1 MMAIRFIKD
10 EIHTLWNGNA
20 AVKRTHQGLLF
31 RRTHVSFRKSRFK
44 SSIPSNRIS
53 FPDSSI
59 STEKSW
65 REWEKT
71 KSSRKI
77 GKRRKEAVL
86 VIKAVLLVISSRWL
100 LALFGRWRI

>member
-1 MMAIRFIKD
+1 MFLSEKAD
-10 EIHTLWNGNA
+10 SN
-20 AVKRTHQGLLF
+20 LLF
-31 RRTHVSFRKSRFK
+31 RLIVSLSLILLSLPKK
-44 SSIPSNRIS
+44 VGENG
-53 FPDSSI
+53 
-59 STEKSW
+59 K
-65 REWEKT
+65 KT